1 MLKATL
7 RNKTRVQGLNM
18 SYENTIYPLQDK
30 VLAAF
35 EKAGRLY
42 LTGGTALSRF
52 YFNHRY
58 SDDLDFFINDDPK
71 FHEYLKV
78 FEAAKLDGIE
88 FKIRMNDE
96 RFARII
102 AGGVLKVEFVNDIPF
117 YLGNP
122 EKIKNAPYSKI
133 DNLMNILS
141 NKITAFRDRDEV
153 KDIIDIREI
162 ANNIKPDWKV
172 IFEAAESN
180 AAGVFP
186 PVIAEKMDKFDLDLL
201 DTANWIK
208 KPARQAFAA
217 DIQRIIGEI
226 LKIK

>member
-1 MLKATL
+1 
-7 RNKTRVQGLNM
+7 M

-35 EKAGRLY
+35 EKAATPFY

-58 SDDLDFFINDDPK
+58 SDDLDFFVNDDVK
-71 FHEYLKV
+71 FHDYLSMV
-78 FEAAKLDGIE
+78 FESIKRSGVE
-88 FKIRMNDE
+88 FDVKINDE

-102 AGGVLKVEFVNDIPF
+102 AEGVLKVEFVNDVPF
-117 YLGNP
+117 YLGEP
-122 EKIKNAPYSKI
+122 VKIKNAVYSRI

-162 ANNIKPDWKV
+162 ANGIKPDWKV
-172 IFEAAESN
+172 IFEAAESK

-186 PVIAEKMDKFDLDLL
+186 PIIAEKMDGFNLDLL

-208 KPARQAFAA
+208 KPDKAAFAA
-217 DIQRIIGEI
+217 DIQRIISEI
-226 LKIK
+226 LKV